1 MILSMWSMIMTCKS
15 VLPQASFK
23 ELLSIFSNLCPT
35 SSSDS
40 QFQQPEGLSA
50 HWRSCSANEAAREL
64 PDSKK
69 GAAVHVEVLCV
80 WEGVQ
85 GENKRP
91 FRMGLQQLW
100 SKAA

>member
-23 ELLSIFSNLCPT
+23 ELLSIISNLCPT

-64 PDSKK
+64 PDSKER
-69 GAAVHVEVLCV
+69 AAVHVEVLCV

-91 FRMGLQQLW
+91 FRMGLQQL
-100 SKAA
+100 